1 MIYVFHTTTIDS
13 PVGELRIIAGECGL
27 RAILWGAEDAARIAA
42 LDEGD
47 LVEGRTPLLD
57 TAVTQLQ
64 EYFAGTRR
72 DFDLPLDP
80 AGTPFQQSAWMV
92 LRTIPYG
99 QTISYGQQARR
110 LGDPNKARAVGAANG
125 KNPLSIVVP
134 CHRVIGSSGQLTGF
148 AAGLDV
154 KSWLLDHEHQPR
166 LIDLPR

>member
-1 MIYVFHTTTIDS
+1 MYHFVTMDT
-13 PVGELRIIAGECGL
+13 PVGELRLIAGERGL
-27 RAILWGAEDAARIAA
+27 RAILWGAEDATRVASVDAH
-42 LDEGD
+42 E
-47 LVEGRTPLLD
+47 LVEGTTPLLD
-57 TAVTQLQ
+57 EALRQLD

-80 AGTPFQQSAWMV
+80 PGTPFQQSAWMV

-99 QTISYGQQARR
+99 KTMSYGEQARR

-134 CHRVIGSSGQLTGF
+134 CHRVIGSGGQLTGF

-166 LIDLPR
+166 LI